1 MCEVEWPVET
11 SLLTT
16 YVYYH
21 NHLRHRCGC
30 YIPRME
36 ENRAGGESVEAERAL
51 GSYFAWGEGCNVYIH
66 NHFSICFIKLLS
78 IGQMA
83 QKPKGSYTQR
93 PKISKT
99 QKLKEVH
106 FQRPEVQ
113 KPERT
118 ESQTLKNPRTQ
129 KPKSP
134 NVGNQKAKKRVS
146 KN

>member
-1 MCEVEWPVET
+1 
-11 SLLTT
+11 
-16 YVYYH
+16 
-21 NHLRHRCGC
+21 
-30 YIPRME
+30 ME

-83 QKPKGSYTQR
+83 QKPK
-93 PKISKT
+93 
-99 QKLKEVH
+99 EVH

-134 NVGNQKAKKRVS
+134 NVGNPKSQKKGLKKL
-146 KN
+146 KNLILYTSIGHIHQSEIRNPALSV